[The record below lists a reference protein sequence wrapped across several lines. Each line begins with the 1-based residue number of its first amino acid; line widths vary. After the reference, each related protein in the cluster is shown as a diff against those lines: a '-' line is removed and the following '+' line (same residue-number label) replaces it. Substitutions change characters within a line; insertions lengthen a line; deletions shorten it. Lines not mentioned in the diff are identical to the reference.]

1 MPRKKST
8 IRNYTEGD
16 YSRMY
21 ERIEKEIDI
30 EDYDM
35 ENVRNIIT
43 NKGYNRLGEE
53 RKQKLKDIVRIDRKI
68 SSSTNIE
75 ELRILREDILR
86 LPIYQQE
93 LLIKVIEKMT
103 SLSITLTEQ
112 FARERK
118 VTLTEKVKGNIENWK
133 GGIRVITIRKNGKFV
148 SWKKL

>member
-133 GGIRVITIRKNGKFV
+133 GEIRVITIRKNGKFV